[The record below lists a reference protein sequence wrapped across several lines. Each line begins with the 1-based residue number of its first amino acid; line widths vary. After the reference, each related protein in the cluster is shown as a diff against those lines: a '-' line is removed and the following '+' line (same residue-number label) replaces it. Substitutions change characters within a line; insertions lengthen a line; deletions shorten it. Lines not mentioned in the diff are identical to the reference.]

1 MIDFNSGLPRH
12 IVFLG
17 ISGLLPQILVLGLT
31 LGEADR
37 FTGLAAGYFYAALIF
52 SFLGGLWWGVAI
64 SNGNAP
70 KWVFG
75 AAVMPSLIA
84 FATGVPWMTGAPWP
98 GPSLAVLGLMLFASV
113 LVDWRLQTL
122 KLISREF
129 LGLRV
134 ILSAGLGL
142 LTLILALRA

>member
-1 MIDFNSGLPRH
+1 MIAFKSELPRSA
-12 IVFLG
+12 IVLG

-31 LGEADR
+31 FDDADR
-37 FTGLAAGYFYAALIF
+37 FVGLAAGYFYAALIF

-64 SNGNAP
+64 SNSSAP
-70 KWVFG
+70 KWIFV
-75 AAVMPSLIA
+75 AAIMPSLIA

-98 GPSLAVLGLMLFASV
+98 GPSLVVLGMMLLASV
-113 LVDWRLQTL
+113 LVDWKLRVL
-122 KLISREF
+122 KLISAEF

-142 LTLILALRA
+142 LTLMLALRA